1 LQGLGEGDQI
11 MAKFKRM
18 FASTQFVCALLV
30 GPSFA
35 ADGPLY
41 KHNGSLVRF
50 LWLEGNYFEIQYE
63 KPRKG
68 LKVKPGD
75 VVISGDWPREEEMS
89 GKAHLYSTKCGNI
102 EFEVYSIG
110 TKIEGSEKGPLKFR
124 GEQYIR
130 DKNCKITGKKSVELS
145 FTYVRD

>member
-1 LQGLGEGDQI
+1 MTKLRIIVASAQI
-11 MAKFKRM
+11 A
-18 FASTQFVCALLV
+18 FAVLASPAT
-30 GPSFA
+30 A

-89 GKAHLYSTKCGNI
+89 GKAKLYSSKCGNI
-102 EFEVYSIG
+102 EFEVYSVG
-110 TKIEGSEKGPLKFR
+110 TKIESSEKGPLKFR
-124 GEQYIR
+124 GEQYVR
-130 DKNCKITGKKSVELS
+130 DKNCKITGKKQTELI

>member
-1 LQGLGEGDQI
+1 
-11 MAKFKRM
+11 MAKSKNM
-18 FASTQFVCALLV
+18 VAMAQLICALLA
-30 GPSFA
+30 GPATA

-89 GKAHLYSTKCGNI
+89 GKAQVFSTKCGNI
-102 EFEVYSIG
+102 EFEVYSVG
-110 TKIEGSEKGPLKFR
+110 TKIESSEKGPLKFR
-124 GEQYIR
+124 GEQYVR
-130 DKNCKITGKKSVELS
+130 DKNCKITGKKETELI

>member
-1 LQGLGEGDQI
+1 
-11 MAKFKRM
+11 MAILRTL
-18 FASTQFVCALLV
+18 FASMPIVFALLAEPAL
-30 GPSFA
+30 G

-75 VVISGDWPREEEMS
+75 VVISGDWPSDQEMS
-89 GKAHLYSTKCGNI
+89 GKAQLYSSKCGNI
-102 EFEVYSIG
+102 EFDVYSVG
-110 TKIEGSEKGPLKFR
+110 TNVEGSEKGPLKFR

-130 DKNCKITGKKSVELS
+130 DKNCKITGKKETELI

>member
-1 LQGLGEGDQI
+1 LGVGEQI
-11 MAKFKRM
+11 LAKLKTV
-18 FASTQFVCALLV
+18 FASAQFVCVLLAGHCV
-30 GPSFA
+30 A

-89 GKAHLYSTKCGNI
+89 GKAHLYSSKCGNI
-102 EFEVYSIG
+102 EFEVYSVG
-110 TKIEGSEKGPLKFR
+110 TKIESSEKGPLKFR
-124 GEQYIR
+124 GEQYVR
-130 DKNCKITGKKSVELS
+130 DRNCKITGKKETELI

>member
-1 LQGLGEGDQI
+1 M
-11 MAKFKRM
+11 MAKFKTM
-18 FASTQFVCALLV
+18 FASTQIVCALLAA
-30 GPSFA
+30 PCLA

-89 GKAHLYSTKCGNI
+89 GKAQLFSSKCGNM
-102 EFEVYSIG
+102 EFEVYSVG
-110 TKIEGSEKGPLKFR
+110 SKIESSEKGPLKFR

-130 DKNCKITGKKSVELS
+130 DKNCKITGKKTVELS